1 MDLKEF
7 FAIQARETAIALKTD
22 SPTIKKLVSQRNKK
36 NELGTSAIFSFDGF
50 KIMISYIEQGKSAYA
65 QQTIWVSFSLECDRS
80 IPFSLYDILAH
91 TDPDNFNCYTYTYVD
106 SKQLMADCFGEL
118 TEILKKTVPLLSEI
132 LENGITK
139 NKLLSSQKDNI
150 NKYFGDSVLESA
162 DMIGGAA
169 DKIISM
175 MLQNFYE
182 AQIESAVLGAQ
193 ALFYNGKDEKAL
205 KRLKKSKHK
214 TYYEE
219 NLLRFLENGGTS
231 KNISE
236 TAHKASADKGALRHG
251 GGAKGA
257 FRLLGL
263 TALFSIPVIA
273 GAMGIF
279 ALLYIW
285 LFRGNA
291 FTVGIKENLLIIPF
305 FCFLLA
311 FTIALRF
318 ATPKKKNNG
327 NGNDTETVHSP
338 KATGFSKEALKYF
351 TVFAECLAIIGC
363 ITSLFSVTVFYDN
376 SFKYAEEDFPF
387 SQAVC
392 DYSAIELIG
401 IIDGYY
407 YEDEFIEKQHIA
419 FKTISGK
426 AIDLYN
432 STWLS
437 SEDFLEKEKFFKEKG
452 IEIKHFKTY
461 NDFENE

>member
-7 FAIQARETAIALKTD
+7 FAIQARETAIALETD

-36 NELGTSAIFSFDGF
+36 DELGTSAIFSFNGF
-50 KIMISYIEQGKSAYA
+50 KVMISYIEQGKSAYA

-91 TDPDNFNCYTYTYVD
+91 TDPENFNCYTYTYVD
-106 SKQLMADCFGEL
+106 SEQLMAECFAEL
-118 TEILKKTVPLLSEI
+118 TDILKKTAPVLTEI

-139 NKLLSSQKDNI
+139 NKLLSSQKENI

-219 NLLRFLENGGTS
+219 NLLRYLENGGTS

-236 TAHKASADKGALRHG
+236 TVRKASADKGALRHG

-273 GAMGIF
+273 GALGIF
-279 ALLYIW
+279 ALLYLW
-285 LFRGNA
+285 LFRGNV
-291 FTVGIKENLLIIPF
+291 FTVGLKENLLIIPF

-318 ATPKKKNNG
+318 ITPKKKNND
-327 NGNDTETVHSP
+327 NGTATVHSP
-338 KATGFSKEALKYF
+338 KATGFSKEVLKYF

-376 SFKYAEEDFPF
+376 SFKYAEDDFPF

-392 DYSAIELIG
+392 DYSAIEFIG
-401 IIDGYY
+401 VIDGYY
-407 YEDEFIEKQHIA
+407 YEDEFIEKKHIA

-426 AIDLYN
+426 TIDLYN

-437 SEDFLEKEKFFKEKG
+437 SEDFLEQERFFTEKG
-452 IEIKHFKTY
+452 IEIKHFNSFKE
-461 NDFENE
+461 FENYK